1 MIKIDIYKHMY
12 MYIIPVLAVTHVTH
26 VALRLVDVEYI

>member
-12 MYIIPVLAVTHVTH
+12 MYIIPVLAVTHV
-26 VALRLVDVEYI
+26 ALRLVDVEYI

>member
-1 MIKIDIYKHMY
+1 MIKIDIYKH

-26 VALRLVDVEYI
+26 VALRLVDVEKI